1 MAAACA
7 RLAPAAAFA
16 NPVDLDSGFGSA
28 GVFELSPNP
37 QFFFSTEGRAVAVQK
52 DGKIVV
58 AGSQFVLMI
67 NGTGLDVAVWR
78 LNQDGT
84 LDTTFGTGGAA
95 VLALPGEQ
103 QANAVAVQKD
113 GRIVV
118 AGYTEES
125 NDRNFLV
132 ARFDSNGAVDT
143 SFGGT
148 GFVTFSFGDRVQD
161 EASAVGLQ
169 KN

>member
-1 MAAACA
+1 
-7 RLAPAAAFA
+7 
-16 NPVDLDSGFGSA
+16 
-28 GVFELSPNP
+28 
-37 QFFFSTEGRAVAVQK
+37 
-52 DGKIVV
+52 
-58 AGSQFVLMI
+58 
-67 NGTGLDVAVWR
+67 LDVAVWR

-132 ARFDSNGAVDT
+132 ARFDSNRAVDT
-143 SFGGT
+143 SSGGT

-169 KN
+169 KNGKIVVAGTTFGSISLARLKSDGAFDPSFGTGGKTGAFFTGTLAGGQVTAMAIQKD